1 MRVFLDTNV
10 LVSGLTTRGLCA
22 ELFEAVISEHEL
34 FTGEPVLQELQRILG
49 QKFRTPEPVVKGYLG
64 LLRAQANLVEAA
76 DVLVIRFKD
85 PDDIPILACALAA
98 KADAFVTGD
107 KDLLTLGN
115 VAGMPIIDPR
125 SFWNTLKGHPSG

>member
-10 LVSGLTTRGLCA
+10 LISALTTRGLCA

-34 FTGEPVLQELQRILG
+34 FTGEPVLQELQRILR
-49 QKFRTPEPVVKGYLG
+49 QKFRVPESVVKGYLG

-76 DVLVIRFKD
+76 DVPAISFKD

-107 KDLLTLGN
+107 KDLLALGN

-125 SFWNTLKGHPSG
+125 SFWNTLKGYPSG

>member
-10 LVSGLTTRGLCA
+10 LISALTTRGLCA

-49 QKFRTPEPVVKGYLG
+49 QKFRMPEPVVKGYLG

-76 DVLVIRFKD
+76 DVPAIRFKD